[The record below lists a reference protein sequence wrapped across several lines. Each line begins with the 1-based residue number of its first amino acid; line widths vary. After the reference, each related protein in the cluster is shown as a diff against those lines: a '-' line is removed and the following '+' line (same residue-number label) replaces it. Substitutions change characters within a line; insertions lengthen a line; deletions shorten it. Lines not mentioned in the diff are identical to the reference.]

1 MYNNMDT
8 KHMITVAEF
17 LISSPT
23 KYSWF
28 IESEVFSRCTD
39 LHSVLISLVYGEFL
53 LQEDRDLLDHRTDMT
68 LNSVRDEIKTRIHT
82 DTPYSDTKDVKG
94 KLYLLSQLSLNS
106 SYLKLLLTTWLLLR
120 QDYFK
125 ENNDCGEAASDGGVT
140 EYLGRFCKPPPP
152 LIPLPAVFGK
162 FSGLILSEILV
173 KTSEFSEFVGMYLS
187 VGVSMNSVDLG
198 DLIKHLGERSLKKHE
213 NCDIV
218 GMLVKELCD
227 NKVAA
232 SRYHQDLIFLWN
244 RISQI
249 LVETDYSVKP
259 MSDLVAQCELVCTVY
274 NLAALVKTDMKELDG
289 TEEFLL
295 SCFTIALSLLKASTL
310 GFKYKIKLTQN
321 LLDNLGDQVI
331 QFTET
336 LLNENDGL
344 HLVNE
349 SEVDLKTTNKVFI
362 ETLISSL
369 PNKNAEFLLHHTK
382 FDPSL
387 VETIS
392 CETVPVSLIPKFINK
407 LSKVQVMSSLR
418 NGCDDAQLLSKC
430 LLSLVH
436 HSYPIHLFNTIYNSI
451 LKLIANE
458 RYIHSPQTI
467 SNIVRASELLSKQK
481 DVARHHVPYILCN
494 IFEYV
499 SKSNP
504 VLVKDITPAVYPLFD
519 VCLVQGLQYLQAR
532 LSQPARQLFL
542 QLQSHYKQN
551 IKYQGKT

>member
-1 MYNNMDT
+1 MYNNMST
-8 KHMITVAEF
+8 KHLIAVGGF
-17 LISSPT
+17 LISSPS

-28 IESEVFSRCTD
+28 IESEVFGRCTD
-39 LHSVLISLVYGEFL
+39 LHSVIISLLYGEFL
-53 LQEDRDLLDHRTDMT
+53 LPEDRNVLDHRTDLT
-68 LNSVRDEIKTRIHT
+68 LNSVRDEIKSRIHT
-82 DTPYSDTKDVKG
+82 DSPHLAVENLEG

-120 QDYFK
+120 QDYFTIR
-125 ENNDCGEAASDGGVT
+125 DDYDSGEANPDGGVT
-140 EYLGRFCKPPPP
+140 EFLGRFCKPPPP

-162 FSGLILSEILV
+162 FSGQMLSEILV
-173 KTSEFSEFVGMYLS
+173 KTSGFSEFFGMYLS
-187 VGVSMNSVDLG
+187 VGVSMSSVDLG
-198 DLIKHLGERSLKKHE
+198 DLIKHLGEWSIQRHE
-213 NCDIV
+213 DCDIV

-244 RISQI
+244 CISQI
-249 LVETDYSVKP
+249 LVETDFSIKP

-274 NLAALVKTDMKELDG
+274 NLAALLKTEEQDG
-289 TEEFLL
+289 VEEFLS
-295 SCFTIALSLLKASTL
+295 SCFTIALSLLRDPTL
-310 GFKYKIKLTQN
+310 GFIYKIKLTQN

-349 SEVDLKTTNKVFI
+349 SEVDLKTTNNAFI

-418 NGCDDAQLLSKC
+418 SGCDDPQLLSKC

-436 HSYPIHLFNTIYNSI
+436 HNYPIHLFNTIYNSI

-458 RYIHSPQTI
+458 SYIHTPQTI

-519 VCLVQGLQYLQAR
+519 VCLVQGLQFLQAR

-542 QLQSHYKQN
+542 QLQNHYKQN